1 MTTFSEQINEF
12 GQAPRQLFTTPHPP
26 RLLRRKATIVDNA
39 TLSNYS
45 IKSEGFRGLSM
56 EFVSRIMAL
65 ASSHAENPTPEPTI
79 LSAGVKFQIPAEP
92 SRAKPSSDRPL
103 GAQRKFRPGTPL
115 PSAALRSAT
124 EESESD
130 TEDSILASTSNVAD
144 FERSLGNES
153 LSETSTPGI
162 ESLAAEDPFD
172 VIRDVEIRLPNLLK
186 KTSKKGK
193 VSFPE
198 EVSPK
203 ECEQQKSD
211 VHECLAPQPTPTK
224 KGTGWQQ
231 LFRKDIAEPQC
242 IKLHRGPVN
251 ALVISEENAA
261 SSLTMYSV
269 GKDGFIKVGHHS
281 LFNMLLYSIYWYLFM
296 FPPCPLILLGRL
308 SLDITVLHIGADG
321 IGVKWS

>member
-65 ASSHAENPTPEPTI
+65 ASSHAENPTPEPAI

-92 SRAKPSSDRPL
+92 SIQKSSSARPL
-103 GAQRKFRPGTPL
+103 GAQGKFRPGTPL

-130 TEDSILASTSNVAD
+130 TEESFLASTSDVAY
-144 FERSLGNES
+144 FERSRGNES
-153 LSETSTPGI
+153 VSETSSSGI

-198 EVSPK
+198 EVGPK
-203 ECEQQKSD
+203 ECEQQKSV
-211 VHECLAPQPTPTK
+211 VHECSAPQPTPTK
-224 KGTGWQQ
+224 KGTGWHQ

-261 SSLTMYSV
+261 GSLTMYSI

-281 LFNMLLYSIYWYLFM
+281 LFNMLLYSI
-296 FPPCPLILLGRL
+296 
-308 SLDITVLHIGADG
+308 
-321 IGVKWS
+321 